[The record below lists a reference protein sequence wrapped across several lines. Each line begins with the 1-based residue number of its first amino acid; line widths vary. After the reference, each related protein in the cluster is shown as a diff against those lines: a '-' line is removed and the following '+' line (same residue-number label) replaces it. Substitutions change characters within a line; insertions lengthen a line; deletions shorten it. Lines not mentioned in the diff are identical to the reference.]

1 MQHEYNNS
9 ECNKKKGLKKN
20 SCTQVIFA
28 SYGKIKNRPAKRSL
42 NKLKKLNGEKKAQV
56 IASLF
61 NKFGDKPI
69 EKRRVECTILE
80 TGDFKFVEALLI
92 LEVVVDGIYSY

>member
-1 MQHEYNNS
+1 MNITIRNVI
-9 ECNKKKGLKKN
+9 KKGLKEKFLH
-20 SCTQVIFA
+20 TIFA
-28 SYGKIKNRPAKRSL
+28 SYGKIENRPAKRSL
-42 NKLKKLNGEKKAQV
+42 EKLKKLNGEIKAKV

-69 EKRRVECTILE
+69 EERRVERTILE

-92 LEVVVDGIYSY
+92 LEVIVDGIYSY